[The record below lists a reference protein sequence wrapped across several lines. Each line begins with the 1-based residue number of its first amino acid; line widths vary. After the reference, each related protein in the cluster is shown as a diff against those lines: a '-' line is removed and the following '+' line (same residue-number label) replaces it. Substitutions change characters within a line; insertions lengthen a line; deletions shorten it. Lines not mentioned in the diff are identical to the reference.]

1 MSYSQKSIWNETK
14 KEEDDWNETKKEE
27 DDWNETKKEEDDE
40 LNFASGTFPDEP
52 WLWCGPCKFG
62 VCEEH

>member
-1 MSYSQKSIWNETK
+1 MSYSQKSI
-14 KEEDDWNETKKEE
+14 WNETKKEE